1 MLRVSNL
8 LTLGDDRA
16 EEYCVDAREQN
27 RTEKFTDDFR
37 QLRCKQIYPNQLY
50 FHSYAIRTGRQFDI

>member
-1 MLRVSNL
+1 MVSFDVESIKF
-8 LTLGDDRA
+8 TYS

-37 QLRCKQIYPNQLY
+37 QLRCKQIHPNQLY